1 MKKILAIV
9 AVLIMTVSVFA
20 QSPEKMSYQAVVR
33 DGSNALIT
41 STTVGMQISI
51 LQTTAT
57 GTAVYVE
64 TQTATSNTNG
74 LVTLEI
80 GVGTAVLGTFA
91 TIDWSAGPFFI
102 KTETDPTG
110 GTNYT
115 ITGTSQLLSVPYS
128 LHTKTAENF
137 IGNISESQ
145 ISDLGNYLTSEID
158 SSITNEIQD
167 LQLDSVTDILTITNN
182 PSATAIDLSYTRHI
196 KVVTRTE
203 LDTLSP
209 FVGYLVYNSTDD
221 VTLMWNG
228 LNWIQLSDNCFP
240 QPTNAIAGPDQF
252 ITSSSTAT
260 TLSGN
265 TPTEGTGTWT
275 IISGSGGSFVNANDP
290 TTTFTGTSCTNYT
303 LVWEI
308 ATACSQTTDTLNI
321 SFNAT
326 PTNATAGNDQ
336 IFTSSSTSTIL
347 NANSPTTGI
356 GTWTIISGSGGSF
369 VNANDPTTSFT
380 GTSCTNYTLVWE
392 IATACYQ
399 TTDTVNISFNAT
411 PTNATAGSDQ
421 IFTSSSTSTILNANS
436 PTTGIGTWTII
447 SGSGGSFV
455 NANDPTTSFTG
466 TSCTSYSLVW
476 EIATAC
482 YQTTDTVNI
491 SFLESPIIA
500 NAGSDIYS
508 PSSTTVNLNGNNP
521 TPSSGVW
528 TVVSGTG
535 GSFSN
540 SNNYN
545 STFTGNN
552 NETYILRWTTSN
564 FCTSTYDDVK
574 VYIGNVVGQYNYGGV
589 IIYVDGSGN
598 NGLVCDIND
607 QSTSAQWGCYGTLIP
622 GANGTAIGTG
632 EQNMLDIVGNC
643 STTGIAADICYNY
656 TNVYNDWFLPSNNEL
671 NEIYLNLLDINAS
684 IIINGGTPINGT
696 YWSSSQ
702 NNSTFAYMLN
712 FSNGSLGSA
721 RKNLTHKVRAIRA
734 F

>member
-326 PTNATAGNDQ
+326 PTNATAGSDQ

-380 GTSCTNYTLVWE
+380 GTSCTNYT
-392 IATACYQ
+392 
-399 TTDTVNISFNAT
+399 
-411 PTNATAGSDQ
+411 
-421 IFTSSSTSTILNANS
+421 
-436 PTTGIGTWTII
+436 
-447 SGSGGSFV
+447 
-455 NANDPTTSFTG
+455 
-466 TSCTSYSLVW
+466 LVW

>member
-64 TQTATSNTNG
+64 TQTATSNANG

-326 PTNATAGNDQ
+326 PTNATAG
-336 IFTSSSTSTIL
+336 
-347 NANSPTTGI
+347 
-356 GTWTIISGSGGSF
+356 
-369 VNANDPTTSFT
+369 
-380 GTSCTNYTLVWE
+380 
-392 IATACYQ
+392 
-399 TTDTVNISFNAT
+399 
-411 PTNATAGSDQ
+411 SDQ

-508 PSSTTVNLNGNNP
+508 PSSTNVNLNGNNP